1 MSFTYTQSGP
11 SPVGTLNLNSA
22 HLKLTFQNKKLI
34 FFNDVSLGGEGSNVV
49 ASNTIQAPGFQFA
62 NTGSNGL
69 IYASNGVFNTAGS
82 AFSISGNTLTVPNLT
97 VSGNLTVNGT
107 LTTVNTTTIVI
118 TDPIVQIGANVVDS
132 SNVGLILTGGPSYSN
147 VAFGFQPGA
156 LSGTGAVVLTG
167 TTDSAYGSTMTP
179 TSNVDLLVY
188 GNVRAEAF
196 IGDGGLLSNI
206 TATTSSN
213 LQDVTTN
220 GNVTTNHVTLGG
232 LTTTDSRVNG
242 LFLQSPDGDALDSAF
257 VVGHHSNAY
266 TAGDRSMAIGNEAG
280 ATGGGSGAISV
291 GFYAGNSGQGN
302 HALAVG
308 YHAADETQ
316 GFEAVSVGHYA
327 GQAHQGQQSVAI
339 GSYAG
344 QTSQNHVA
352 VAIGNSAGRSN
363 QGHGAVAI
371 GDGVGQD
378 TQGSN
383 AVGIGSGA
391 ASTGQGSGAVAIGE
405 NAGSN
410 DQQQLS
416 IAIGTDAGNDA
427 QGSNAVAIGSQAGHT
442 SQQYRAV
449 AIGNYAGRS
458 NQGSDAIAIGS
469 YAGSNGQLSGAVAI
483 GGAAGG
489 SNQGQFAVAIGQQA
503 GSTDQ
508 GQHAVAIGY
517 RAGETSQHS
526 SSIMLNA
533 SGASFNTSNAGFYVN
548 PVRYVAGGSSNV
560 LGYNTVSGEI
570 FDTGTSGGG
579 GGGSQ
584 TLEQVVAY
592 GNTTSNTVIFSNA
605 LAMVITGNVEMAST
619 NMNVYSVSSYS
630 VSADNVNVTE
640 LRATIGSFNG
650 NVVAHGNVIVDVGV
664 YAGSLS
670 ATGAVSGA
678 SGAFS
683 GRVSAG
689 LFSGDGGL
697 LTNVATTSNLQAV
710 TLEGAI
716 TDQTVYFS
724 NATTGLNVSANVV
737 VGGVVSAASGVF
749 SGRVSAGLF
758 SGDGG
763 LLTNVATT
771 SNLQSVVTNGAITNR
786 TVTLSN
792 ATTGLNVS
800 SNVIIGGNVEVPAG
814 NMNVYSVS
822 SYSVS
827 ADNVNATE
835 VRATTVSAL
844 GDITSVGGFLVGDLK
859 SNVAVANVMQSTSVL
874 ATNMTV
880 TDDLTVDG
888 ITTVQVLKF
897 TPYSGLDPDT
907 GNTAVIATATGGT
920 VTVSAAGVAY
930 GSNVINLS
938 GYSSPITAFNLT
950 IDNNAQL
957 YLFAPGVSVN
967 TTSTATVK
975 FTNPTPITSSNV
987 LFHVTK
993 IMNAGFSV
1001 VNAIVVD

>member
-118 TDPIVQIGANVVDS
+118 TDPIVQIGANVADS

-156 LSGTGAVVLTG
+156 NAVVLTG
-167 TTDSAYGSTMTP
+167 TTDSAYGVTMTP

-206 TATTSSN
+206 TAATSSD
-213 LQDVTTN
+213 LQVVTTN
-220 GNVTTNHVTLGG
+220 GNVTTDYVTLGG
-232 LTTTDSRVNG
+232 LTTTDSRVND
-242 LFLQSPDGDALDSAF
+242 LRLLS
-257 VVGHHSNAY
+257 SNTGAV
-266 TAGDRSMAIGNEAG
+266 SIGE
-280 ATGGGSGAISV
+280 
-291 GFYAGNSGQGN
+291 YAG
-302 HALAVG
+302 L
-308 YHAADETQ
+308 
-316 GFEAVSVGHYA
+316 
-327 GQAHQGQQSVAI
+327 
-339 GSYAG
+339 
-344 QTSQNHVA
+344 
-352 VAIGNSAGRSN
+352 
-363 QGHGAVAI
+363 
-371 GDGVGQD
+371 
-378 TQGSN
+378 
-383 AVGIGSGA
+383 
-391 ASTGQGSGAVAIGE
+391 
-405 NAGSN
+405 
-410 DQQQLS
+410 
-416 IAIGTDAGNDA
+416 
-427 QGSNAVAIGSQAGHT
+427 
-442 SQQYRAV
+442 
-449 AIGNYAGRS
+449 
-458 NQGSDAIAIGS
+458 
-469 YAGSNGQLSGAVAI
+469 
-483 GGAAGG
+483 
-489 SNQGQFAVAIGQQA
+489 
-503 GSTDQ
+503 TDQ
-508 GQHAVAIGY
+508 GQNAVAIGY
-517 RAGETSQHS
+517 RAGETTQASN
-526 SSIMLNA
+526 SIMLNA
-533 SGASFNTSNAGFYVN
+533 SGASFNTSNSGFYVN

-650 NVVAHGNVIVDVGV
+650 NVVAHGNVNVDVGV

-678 SGAFS
+678 SGSFS
-683 GRVSAG
+683 GRVTAG

-697 LTNVATTSNLQAV
+697 LTNVATTSNLQVV
-710 TLEGAI
+710 TTNGA
-716 TDQTVYFS
+716 TTNRTLVLS
-724 NATTGLNVSANVV
+724 NVTTGLNVSA
-737 VGGVVSAASGVF
+737 
-749 SGRVSAGLF
+749 
-758 SGDGG
+758 
-763 LLTNVATT
+763 
-771 SNLQSVVTNGAITNR
+771 
-786 TVTLSN
+786 
-792 ATTGLNVS
+792 
-800 SNVIIGGNVEVPAG
+800 NVIIGGNVEVPAG

-822 SYSVS
+822 SYSIS
-827 ADNVNATE
+827 SDNVNATE

-844 GDITSVGGFLVGDLK
+844 EDITSVGGFLVGDLK
-859 SNVAVANVMQSTSVL
+859 SNVAVANVVQSKSVL
-874 ATNMTV
+874 AENVTV
-880 TDDLTVDG
+880 TEDLTVDG

-907 GNTAVIATATGGT
+907 GNTAVIASATGGV
-920 VTVSAAGVAY
+920 VTVSATGVAY

-938 GYSSPITAFNLT
+938 GYTSPITSFNLT

-975 FTNPTPITSSNV
+975 YTNPTQISSSNV

-993 IMNAGFSV
+993 ITNAGFSV

>member
-49 ASNTIQAPGFQFA
+49 ASNAIQAPGFQFA

-118 TDPIVQIGANVVDS
+118 TDPIVQIGANVADS

-167 TTDSAYGSTMTP
+167 TTDSAYGSSMTP

-196 IGDGGLLSNI
+196 LGDGGLLSNI
-206 TATTSSN
+206 TAATTSN

-232 LTTTDSRVNG
+232 LTTTDSRVNNLRLLSSNTAAVSIG
-242 LFLQSPDGDALDSAF
+242 ESAGETTQGSSAIAIGDNAGTTLQQ
-257 VVGHHSNAY
+257 
-266 TAGDRSMAIGNEAG
+266 RSSVAIGTFAASDNQGSHAVAIGNFAG
-280 ATGGGSGAISV
+280 QTSQQYGAV
-291 GFYAGNSGQGN
+291 ALGNYAGVYS
-302 HALAVG
+302 
-308 YHAADETQ
+308 Q
-316 GFEAVSVGHYA
+316 GFEATAIGDKSGESYQQCQAIALGHRTGYFSQGVRAVALGGYA
-327 GQAHQGQQSVAI
+327 GQSYQGEAAVAI
-339 GSYAG
+339 GAYAG
-344 QTSQNHVA
+344 QTSQA
-352 VAIGNSAGRSN
+352 ANS
-363 QGHGAVAI
+363 I
-371 GDGVGQD
+371 II
-378 TQGSN
+378 N
-383 AVGIGSGA
+383 ATGTTLDNTTDSGFF
-391 ASTGQGSGAVAIGE
+391 VK
-405 NAGSN
+405 
-410 DQQQLS
+410 
-416 IAIGTDAGNDA
+416 
-427 QGSNAVAIGSQAGHT
+427 
-442 SQQYRAV
+442 
-449 AIGNYAGRS
+449 
-458 NQGSDAIAIGS
+458 
-469 YAGSNGQLSGAVAI
+469 
-483 GGAAGG
+483 
-489 SNQGQFAVAIGQQA
+489 
-503 GSTDQ
+503 
-508 GQHAVAIGY
+508 
-517 RAGETSQHS
+517 
-526 SSIMLNA
+526 
-533 SGASFNTSNAGFYVN
+533 
-548 PVRYVAGGSSNV
+548 PVRYVSGGSSNV
-560 LGYNTVSGEI
+560 LGYNTSTGEI
-570 FDTGTSGGG
+570 FDTGTSGG

-619 NMNVYSVSSYS
+619 NMNVYSVSTYS
-630 VSADNVNVTE
+630 IAADNVNTTE

-650 NVVAHGNVIVDVGV
+650 NVVSHGNVNVDVGV

-678 SGAFS
+678 SGAFT
-683 GRVSAG
+683 GQVSAG

-697 LTNVATTSNLQAV
+697 LTNVATSSNLQTV
-710 TLEGAI
+710 VINGAI
-716 TDQTVYFS
+716 TNRTVTLS

-737 VGGVVSAASGVF
+737 VGGVVSAASGAF
-749 SGRVSAGLF
+749 TGQVSAGLF

-844 GDITSVGGFLVGDLK
+844 EDITSVGGFLVGDLK
-859 SNVAVANVMQSTSVL
+859 SNVAVANVVQSTSVL

-975 FTNPTPITSSNV
+975 FTNPTPISSSNV

-993 IMNAGFSV
+993 ITNAGFSV

>member
-1 MSFTYTQSGP
+1 
-11 SPVGTLNLNSA
+11 LNLNSA

-49 ASNTIQAPGFQFA
+49 ASNTIQAPGFQFS
-62 NTGSNGL
+62 NTDSNGL
-69 IYASNGVFNTAGS
+69 IYASNGVFNTTGS
-82 AFSISGNTLTVPNLT
+82 EFSISGNTLTVPNLT

-118 TDPIVQIGANVVDS
+118 TDPIVQIGANVADS

-156 LSGTGAVVLTG
+156 NAVVLTG
-167 TTDSAYGSTMTP
+167 TTDSAYGVTMTP

-206 TATTSSN
+206 TAATSSD
-213 LQDVTTN
+213 LQVVTTN
-220 GNVTTNHVTLGG
+220 GNVTTDYVTLGG
-232 LTTTDSRVNG
+232 LTTTDSRVND
-242 LFLQSPDGDALDSAF
+242 LRLLS
-257 VVGHHSNAY
+257 SNTGAV
-266 TAGDRSMAIGNEAG
+266 SIGE
-280 ATGGGSGAISV
+280 
-291 GFYAGNSGQGN
+291 YAG
-302 HALAVG
+302 L
-308 YHAADETQ
+308 
-316 GFEAVSVGHYA
+316 
-327 GQAHQGQQSVAI
+327 
-339 GSYAG
+339 
-344 QTSQNHVA
+344 
-352 VAIGNSAGRSN
+352 
-363 QGHGAVAI
+363 
-371 GDGVGQD
+371 
-378 TQGSN
+378 
-383 AVGIGSGA
+383 
-391 ASTGQGSGAVAIGE
+391 
-405 NAGSN
+405 
-410 DQQQLS
+410 
-416 IAIGTDAGNDA
+416 
-427 QGSNAVAIGSQAGHT
+427 
-442 SQQYRAV
+442 
-449 AIGNYAGRS
+449 
-458 NQGSDAIAIGS
+458 
-469 YAGSNGQLSGAVAI
+469 
-483 GGAAGG
+483 
-489 SNQGQFAVAIGQQA
+489 
-503 GSTDQ
+503 TDQ
-508 GQHAVAIGY
+508 GQNAVAIGY
-517 RAGETSQHS
+517 RAGETTQASN
-526 SSIMLNA
+526 SIMLNA
-533 SGASFNTSNAGFYVN
+533 SGASFNTSNSGFYVN

-570 FDTGTSGGG
+570 FDTGTSGG

-650 NVVAHGNVIVDVGV
+650 NVVAHGNVNVDVGV

-678 SGAFS
+678 SGSFS
-683 GRVSAG
+683 GQVAAG

-697 LTNVATTSNLQAV
+697 LTNVATTSNLQVV
-710 TLEGAI
+710 TTNGA
-716 TDQTVYFS
+716 TTNRTLVLS
-724 NATTGLNVSANVV
+724 NVTTGLNVSA
-737 VGGVVSAASGVF
+737 
-749 SGRVSAGLF
+749 
-758 SGDGG
+758 
-763 LLTNVATT
+763 
-771 SNLQSVVTNGAITNR
+771 
-786 TVTLSN
+786 
-792 ATTGLNVS
+792 
-800 SNVIIGGNVEVPAG
+800 NVIIGGNVEVPAG

-822 SYSVS
+822 SYSIS
-827 ADNVNATE
+827 SDNVNATE

-844 GDITSVGGFLVGDLK
+844 EDITSVGGFLVGDLK
-859 SNVAVANVMQSTSVL
+859 SNVAVANVVQSTSVL
-874 ATNMTV
+874 AENVTV
-880 TDDLTVDG
+880 TEDLTVDG

-907 GNTAVIATATGGT
+907 GNTAVIASATGGV
-920 VTVSAAGVAY
+920 VTVSATGVAY

-938 GYSSPITAFNLT
+938 GYTSPITSFNLT

-975 FTNPTPITSSNV
+975 YTNPTPISSSNV

-993 IMNAGFSV
+993 ITNAGFSV